1 MEILLSFP
9 EKPRTAAREYVK
21 KIANDTGARI
31 ENGRV
36 LVRFDNVTPSFK
48 DLIRIV
54 GNWKGTQLTIDDTE
68 YDSRIFHSLLTCQAT
83 PWCKGYCGLYE
94 RFHYR
99 PYSYFYSS
107 VWDWANSNGYDQTG
121 PHKDL
126 FDRFTRLID
135 DDTMIIDKQGL
146 SDMILRD
153 SKIPLMICEKCTE
166 PGVMRFIHSI
176 PDVVRRR
183 PPLPRGIGYQIWL
196 EKKEKERKAASRQG
210 RKTAEEFEPQ
220 SLEDWFNIG
229 LERGRRNDHA
239 GAVEAYDRIL
249 ALYPYHAETLFNRGY
264 ALLILG
270 RYEEA
275 EMSFAK
281 ASEDFCNDG
290 YTFKYWALALREQ
303 QKNEQSEV
311 LMARAEKLQP
321 GIRDEPFP

>member
-9 EKPRTAAREYVK
+9 EKPRTAKREYAK
-21 KIANDTGARI
+21 TIANDTGALF
-31 ENGRV
+31 EKGRV
-36 LVRFDNVTPSFK
+36 LVRFDSVTPSFK

-54 GNWKGTQLTIDDTE
+54 GNWKGTQLSIDNTE
-68 YDSRIFHSLLTCQAT
+68 YDSTIFHMLLSCQGAQ
-83 PWCKGYCGLYE
+83 WCKGYCGLYE
-94 RFHYR
+94 RFHHR

-107 VWDWANSNGYDQTG
+107 VWDWANSCGYDQAG

-135 DDTMIIDKQGL
+135 DDTMIIDKRGL
-146 SDMILRD
+146 SEMILAD
-153 SKIPLMICEKCTE
+153 SKVPLMICEKCTE
-166 PGVMRFIHSI
+166 PGVMRFIHSV
-176 PDVVRRR
+176 PDTVRRR

-210 RKTAEEFEPQ
+210 RETAEESEPQ

-239 GAVEAYDRIL
+239 GAIEAYDRIL
-249 ALYPYHAETLFNRGY
+249 VRYPDHAETLFNRGY

-275 EMSFAK
+275 ETSFAK

-290 YTFKYWALALREQ
+290 YTFKYWALACQGLGKE
-303 QKNEQSEV
+303 E
-311 LMARAEKLQP
+311 RAEGLMTRAEQLQP